1 MLSTTASCTVSASSL
16 ISCSIAVA
24 ASDMN
29 EFRCLLPSCTC
40 SSSVS
45 SSNTIKSSPVALTA
59 TDDSL
64 SRFTTSSISV
74 SILSCSLSAVPA
86 APRFSTGFLISS
98 RAIDSC
104 QPTCLAIICGA
115 FGLVNVLVIS
125 RLAIS
130 SFSVT
135 LQRLA

>member
-45 SSNTIKSSPVALTA
+45 SSNTIKSSPVALTSIFDGTIWMLA
-59 TDDSL
+59 KVETELTLFSL
-64 SRFTTSSISV
+64 FQ
-74 SILSCSLSAVPA
+74 L
-86 APRFSTGFLISS
+86 
-98 RAIDSC
+98 
-104 QPTCLAIICGA
+104 TCYGTW
-115 FGLVNVLVIS
+115 FGCWCCK
-125 RLAIS
+125 
-130 SFSVT
+130 
-135 LQRLA
+135 